1 MLQSHLLLCCYG
13 FCGAS
18 VTLCN
23 VSVTLLK
30 YTPDEHPMPDFMEF
44 HGIGRDSSEC
54 DSCLT
59 GGVDPGVYLTRRI
72 FTINPS
78 AIIPEVVEQHHDGCQ
93 YSNGVTLFY
102 STKSYQD
109 KLFMNVP
116 TSGMYSCS
124 MIHNF
129 WM

>member
-1 MLQSHLLLCCYG
+1 MD
-13 FCGAS
+13 
-18 VTLCN
+18 T
-23 VSVTLLK
+23 
-30 YTPDEHPMPDFMEF
+30 
-44 HGIGRDSSEC
+44 
-54 DSCLT
+54 CLT
-59 GGVDPGVYLTRRI
+59 GGVDPGISLTRRI

-78 AIIPEVVEQHHDGCQ
+78 AVIPEVVEQHHDGCQ

-124 MIHNF
+124 MIHILF
-129 WM
+129 GYRKPIEDRCKTFASIPFDKLRCYLLSLVFAHVTIIYLLLF